1 MDAAHQKLAKF
12 NPPNKEFNGNITK
25 MKLLHKI
32 PFNFFQASKLQFFK
46 GYILLNTG
54 NGIALLEPETYKTI
68 FRQEFDTDA
77 IITVNKID
85 EDSLVI
91 AALDKIRIIKF
102 DEKQTK
108 NITYEIIQE
117 ICDTSLYYAG
127 LILSNN
133 LLLVAGED
141 GKFVF
146 YQLEKYNTDNKL
158 SKNNLYKKIGEI
170 NNVHNVLEE
179 DLPNII
185 DLNNGL
191 LLSYTHCGADIKICQ
206 YDGGFKLVHSLEK
219 YEWDT
224 AELISNKYV
233 ILKGLG
239 DPEYSIC
246 LFDVEKLEIVKTWE
260 TTIRDI
266 FIQPI
271 SENKFFTGSNERF
284 AICEIKEENNEI
296 TLKDVYITDY
306 QNFDIFSYPLVLD
319 EKTFLTCAFDKSNN
333 SDNSD
338 SDDFNALSQRE
349 GYLLVFRCE

>member
-12 NPPNKEFNGNITK
+12 NAPNIEFKGDITK
-25 MKLLHKI
+25 MKILHKI

-46 GYILLNTG
+46 GYILLNVG
-54 NGIALLEPETYKTI
+54 NGIALLELETYKTI
-68 FRQEFDTDA
+68 FRKEFEEEA
-77 IITVNKID
+77 IITLNKID
-85 EDSLVI
+85 EDSLVM
-91 AALDKIRIIKF
+91 ASLDKIRIIKF
-102 DEKQTK
+102 EEKQPK
-108 NITYEIIQE
+108 NITFEIIQE
-117 ICDTSLYYAG
+117 ICDTCLYYAG
-127 LILSNN
+127 LILSND

-141 GKFVF
+141 RKFVF
-146 YQLEKYNTDNKL
+146 YQLEKYNTDKKF
-158 SKNNLYKKIGEI
+158 SKNNLYKKVGEI
-170 NNVHNVLEE
+170 YNVHKVLEE
-179 DLPNII
+179 DLPNVI

-206 YDGGFKLVHSLEK
+206 YDGGFKLIYDLVK

-233 ILKGLG
+233 ILSGLG
-239 DPEYSIC
+239 GADCSIC

-260 TTIRDI
+260 TSNRDC

-271 SENKFFTGSNERF
+271 CENKFFAGSNERF

-296 TLKDVYITDY
+296 TFNDVYVTDY
-306 QNFDIFSYPLVLD
+306 QGFDIFSYPLVLD

-338 SDDFNALSQRE
+338 SDDLNALSQRE
-349 GYLLVFRCE
+349 GFLLVFQSK

>member
-85 EDSLVI
+85 EDNLVI

-108 NITYEIIQE
+108 SITNEIIQE

-146 YQLEKYNTDNKL
+146 YQLEKYNTDKKL

-206 YDGGFKLVHSLEK
+206 YDGGFKLIKSIIK
-219 YEWDT
+219 DEWDT

-239 DPEYSIC
+239 APDCVIC

-260 TTIRDI
+260 TSIRDC

-271 SENKFFTGSNERF
+271 CENKFFNGSNDRF
-284 AICEIKEENNEI
+284 AISEIKEENNEI
-296 TLKDVYITDY
+296 TLKDIYITDY
-306 QNFDIFSYPLVLD
+306 QGFDIFSYPLVLD
-319 EKTFLTCAFDKSNN
+319 EKTFLTCAYDK

-338 SDDFNALSQRE
+338 SDDLNALSQRE